1 MRRAVVLMNL
11 GTPAAPTP
19 AAVRRYLREFL
30 SDPRVVEIPRALWYP
45 ILYGPILTLRP
56 RRVARA
62 YRMLW
67 DHHGDSPLRLITQA
81 QVDALA
87 AFLARRDG
95 EQAPLVRH
103 AMTYGEPK
111 LADVVARLR
120 DEGVEHTLVLP
131 LYPQYSAT
139 TTGAI
144 GDQLAKLM
152 LRSRDL
158 PSISLVRHYCHHP
171 LYIEALAQSVERFWQ
186 REGRAQRLLM
196 SFHGI
201 PRRNVE
207 LGDPYEREC
216 LDTAEAL
223 ATRLRLSPEQWQISF
238 QSRLGRAEWLQPYTS
253 ATLKQWGGEKLAS
266 VDVICPAFSA
276 DCLETLEE
284 IAVENRAVF
293 VDAGG
298 GDYRYIPCLNSDAA
312 HVELLVS
319 LIDQFM
325 PRAHRTE

>member
-11 GTPAAPTP
+11 GTPTAPTP

-30 SDPRVVEIPRALWYP
+30 SDPRVVDLPRALWYP

-56 RRVARA
+56 RRVARG
-62 YRMLW
+62 YQMMW
-67 DHHGDSPLRLITQA
+67 DHYGDSPLRLITQQ
-81 QVDALA
+81 QVAALGD
-87 AFLARRDG
+87 FLTQRDG
-95 EQAPLVRH
+95 DSAPLVRY

-111 LADVVARLR
+111 LSTVIEQLR
-120 DEGVEHTLVLP
+120 AEGVQHTLVLP

-144 GDQLAKLM
+144 CDQMANLLQA
-152 LRSRDL
+152 SRDI
-158 PSISLVRHYCHHP
+158 PSINLVKNYCYNP
-171 LYIEALAQSVERFWQ
+171 LYIEALARSVETFWQ
-186 REGRAQRLLM
+186 REGRAQRLLL

-207 LGDPYEREC
+207 RGDPYEREC
-216 LDTAEAL
+216 LDTATAL
-223 ATRLRLSPEQWQISF
+223 AARLQLSREQWQVSF

-253 ATLKQWGGEKLAS
+253 ATLAQWGSEKLAS

-284 IAVENRAVF
+284 IAVENRDIF
-293 VDAGG
+293 VGAGG
-298 GDYRYIPCLNSDAA
+298 GDYRYIPCLNSDAS
-312 HVELLVS
+312 HIELFAA

-325 PRAHRTE
+325 PRAH